1 MKGLRRFALTL
12 LVCVAALPCFADEPH
27 QHEHGAPPEKL
38 GKVDF
43 EVSCSAAARPQFER
57 GVRWN
62 DPAFSIAWPDAQPTI
77 NARDASYPDFQ
88 C

>member
-1 MKGLRRFALTL
+1 M
-12 LVCVAALPCFADEPH
+12 ADETMICYKM
-27 QHEHGAPPEKL
+27 PEFY
-38 GKVDF
+38 D
-43 EVSCSAAARPQFER
+43 PQFER

-62 DPAFSIAWPDAQPTI
+62 DPAFSIAWPDPQPTI